1 MLLVLLVLVITRSP
15 LPQVTDAG
23 KYVVNAHFEVP
34 VGDEMRSL
42 DVTASTT
49 VNVNREST
57 YVYLK
62 HLFT

>member
-1 MLLVLLVLVITRSP
+1 M
-15 LPQVTDAG
+15 
-23 KYVVNAHFEVP
+23 VNAHFEVP